1 MILVRRIPG
10 GSQMAAKNF
19 AAYPRQAR
27 YQGNRDKMEAS
38 IMRGGK
44 QSRIYYKTPGERLRY
59 FKERN
64 ASGEIDTWRMLM
76 EIQASQWR

>member
-1 MILVRRIPG
+1 
-10 GSQMAAKNF
+10 
-19 AAYPRQAR
+19 
-27 YQGNRDKMEAS
+27 MEAS
-38 IMRGGK
+38 IMRSGE
-44 QSRIYYKTPGERLRY
+44 QSRIYYKTPCERLRY

>member
-1 MILVRRIPG
+1 
-10 GSQMAAKNF
+10 
-19 AAYPRQAR
+19 
-27 YQGNRDKMEAS
+27 
-38 IMRGGK
+38 MRGGK
-44 QSRIYYKTPGERLRY
+44 QSSIYYKTPGERLRY